1 MGKNVNTEIKCHS
14 LLPLDD
20 IVVMVSH
27 SDCIPEVSLSIIISG
42 DIVFGKLQVIVL
54 TFIYR

>member
-20 IVVMVSH
+20 IVAVVSH
-27 SDCIPEVSLSIIISG
+27 PDCIPEVNLLPNLIHSYLIKVNITDIIYN
-42 DIVFGKLQVIVL
+42 
-54 TFIYR
+54 IYK

>member
-20 IVVMVSH
+20 IVAVVSH
-27 SDCIPEVSLSIIISG
+27 PDCIPEVSFLSKNFNSKFDKNYNI
-42 DIVFGKLQVIVL
+42 
-54 TFIYR
+54 R